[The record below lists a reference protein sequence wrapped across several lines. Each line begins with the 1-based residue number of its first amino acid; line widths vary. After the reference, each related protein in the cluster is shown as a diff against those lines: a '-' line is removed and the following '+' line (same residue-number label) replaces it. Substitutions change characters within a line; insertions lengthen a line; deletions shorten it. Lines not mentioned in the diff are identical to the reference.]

1 MGVTVRRWSLG
12 VGCAAVLMVAVLP
25 WVRSG
30 ERDRNSFE
38 LLRSAD
44 RLDLLDG
51 VVQRAAQITWLLL
64 PVAVGIVIVALAI
77 GRGRIAASG
86 ALGAGL
92 ASFLIAGVVIGSSL
106 DTTAWPVVASVLGAG
121 VALVATIELVQERTS
136 GRVSTKPTVGDVSGP

>member
-12 VGCAAVLMVAVLP
+12 VGGAAVLVVAFLP

-44 RLDLLDG
+44 RLDLIDG
-51 VVQRAAQITWLLL
+51 VVQRAAQIGWLLL
-64 PVAVGIVIVALAI
+64 PVAVGMVVVALAL
-77 GRGRIAASG
+77 GHGRIAAAG
-86 ALGAGL
+86 ALAAGL
-92 ASFLIAGVVIGSSL
+92 ASLIIGALVVSSALDSTPWPAVAFALGV
-106 DTTAWPVVASVLGAG
+106 G
-121 VALVATIELVQERTS
+121 VALVATIELVQERNS

>member
-12 VGCAAVLMVAVLP
+12 VGGAAVLIVAFLP

-51 VVQRAAQITWLLL
+51 VVQRAAQIGWLLL
-64 PVAVGIVIVALAI
+64 PVAVGIVVVALAL
-77 GRGRIAASG
+77 GHGRIAAAG
-86 ALGAGL
+86 ALAAGL
-92 ASFLIAGVVIGSSL
+92 ASLIIGALVVGSSL
-106 DTTAWPVVASVLGAG
+106 DTTAWPAVASVLGVG
-121 VALVATIELVQERTS
+121 VALVATIELVQGRTS